1 MIHVRVTEL
10 SKARA
15 RGPGTLTLTHLQQ
28 ALADAKV
35 NVRGNDA
42 LNLGALASVRVFLV
56 SIAVVWRD
64 APGVTRSGARLVLH
78 GWLRAREHVLPQKVT
93 FRIGLIKLVEELKG
107 CGGGECGSKAGQGF
121 IRACIILS
129 HDH

>member
-1 MIHVRVTEL
+1 M
-10 SKARA
+10 
-15 RGPGTLTLTHLQQ
+15 HLQQ
-28 ALADAKV
+28 GLADARV

-42 LNLGALASVRVFLV
+42 LNLGALASA
-56 SIAVVWRD
+56 IAVIWRD
-64 APGVTRSGARLVLH
+64 APGVTRNGARLVLH